1 MAQTTPR
8 ARREREEEVLVWPD
22 LVFVEFIAVMLFSV
36 TLLFL
41 STAIDAPLLNHANP
55 DLTPNPSKAP
65 WYLLN
70 LQELLL
76 HMEAGLAGVTVPT
89 IALVLLAAIPYVDR
103 KTDGQGRWW
112 GTENSIKITLFSWS
126 VTIALM
132 WLLILF
138 DAGKFEPYTRW
149 FPGLPDGQG
158 LSSLRTLQTDWKW
171 SLGGLSYPSDLTNIP
186 APLGIDNI
194 NLPGDR
200 KVFLYWDKGDINLV
214 AFMVEQVIPM
224 TVMIALSVLLV
235 MVQRVFKWVH
245 TTRDVMIVLFSGF
258 MAAFIVLTVVGTFFR
273 GEGQNLVPP
282 WDVPIH
288 PHGA

>member
-1 MAQTTPR
+1 MAETRPR
-8 ARREREEEVLVWPD
+8 PRREREEEVLVWPD

-76 HMEAGLAGVTVPT
+76 HMEAGLAGVIVPT

-112 GTENSIKITLFSWS
+112 GTENSIKIALFSWI
-126 VTIALM
+126 VTIILM

-158 LSSLRTLQTDWKW
+158 LSSLRTFQTDWKW
-171 SLGGLSYPSDLTNIP
+171 SLGGLRYPNDLTNIP

-200 KVFLYWDKGDINLV
+200 KVFLYWDKGNINIV
-214 AFMVEQVIPM
+214 ALMVEQVIPM
-224 TVMIALSVLLV
+224 TVIIVLSVLLV
-235 MVQRVFKWVH
+235 LVQKVFKWVH

-258 MAAFIVLTVVGTFFR
+258 MAAFLVLTIVGTFFR

-282 WDVPIH
+282 WDVPVH
-288 PHGA
+288 PDGA

>member
-1 MAQTTPR
+1 
-8 ARREREEEVLVWPD
+8 
-22 LVFVEFIAVMLFSV
+22 MLFSV

-76 HMEAGLAGVTVPT
+76 HMEAGLAGVIVPT

-112 GTENSIKITLFSWS
+112 GTENSIKIALFSWI
-126 VTIALM
+126 VTIILM

-158 LSSLRTLQTDWKW
+158 LSSLRTFQTDWKW
-171 SLGGLSYPSDLTNIP
+171 SLGGLRYPNDLTNIP

-200 KVFLYWDKGDINLV
+200 KVFLYWDKGNINIV
-214 AFMVEQVIPM
+214 ALMVEQVIPM
-224 TVMIALSVLLV
+224 TVIIVLSVLLV
-235 MVQRVFKWVH
+235 LVQKVFKWVH

-258 MAAFIVLTVVGTFFR
+258 MAAFLVLTIVGTFFR

-282 WDVPIH
+282 WDVPVH
-288 PHGA
+288 PDGA